1 MKSGLIIANW
11 KCNKNL
17 AEAKDWVSKFNPS
30 FDPNLKTVVI
40 CPPFTLL
47 SELKSDLENRKLK
60 IELGAQN
67 VSQFENGEYT
77 GEVNAAQIKDFAN

>member
-17 AEAKDWVSKFNPS
+17 TEAKDWVSKFNPS